1 MRRSLGGA
9 LLRSTLCTVNINL
22 NRVEEGHLAAKLAAN
37 LLGQS
42 FNNLNSLGSWE
53 VEAGEYVFGRVMDS
67 DVGPGVAVVD
77 LEVQLKGSRSNGPG
91 LIQTRLIYV
100 ADAERALYWAVL
112 TQDIGGR

>member
-1 MRRSLGGA
+1 
-9 LLRSTLCTVNINL
+9 
-22 NRVEEGHLAAKLAAN
+22 
-37 LLGQS
+37 
-42 FNNLNSLGSWE
+42 
-53 VEAGEYVFGRVMDS
+53 MDS

-91 LIQTRLIYV
+91 LIQVRLIYV